1 MKTAARAV
9 TLSIFYAA
17 SLIGVSAI
25 TANVTEA
32 DSNQLAVCHWYKQ
45 QAFKL
50 KTDAAWTRYH
60 DCMRGRL

>member
-1 MKTAARAV
+1 MKTATCALA
-9 TLSIFYAA
+9 LSIFHAA
-17 SLIGVSAI
+17 SIIGVSAI
-25 TANVTEA
+25 SANMAQA

-50 KTDAAWTRYH
+50 KTDAAWKRYH